1 MRILAVNDDGIDS
14 EGIRELVRVLSKKYE
29 VAVAAP
35 DTQRSAAS
43 HSVSYFM
50 HDLRAEKRA
59 YPGTAEAWAISGTP
73 ADCVY
78 AALNG
83 LCAEDFDLVISGI
96 NNGPNFGTDVF
107 YSGTVAAAE
116 EATILG
122 RPAMAVSLNSP
133 AVHYEDAASI
143 VPELLE
149 KYLNDPDCRNYTLN
163 VNIPDLRRTDWK
175 GILAASLDGI
185 RAYGRPL
192 TITDNPDGSKNLHCP
207 NDTDLAIR
215 NPAVCGDI
223 TKIKEGYVTLTALS
237 LDPEHSGY
245 QKKLESWYNH

>member
-14 EGIRELVRVLSKKYE
+14 EGIRTLVRVLSEKYE

-35 DTQRSAAS
+35 DKQRSAAS
-43 HSVSYFM
+43 HSVTYFM
-50 HDLRAEKRA
+50 HDLHAEKRSF
-59 YPGTAEAWAISGTP
+59 PGTSEAWAISGTP
-73 ADCVY
+73 ADCTY

-83 LCAEDFDLVISGI
+83 LCTGEFDLVISGI

-107 YSGTVAAAE
+107 YSGTVAAAQ

-122 RPAMAVSLNSP
+122 KPAMAVSLNDP
-133 AVHYEDAASI
+133 AVHYEDAAYAAAD
-143 VPELLE
+143 LLE
-149 KYLNDPDCRNYTLN
+149 QYLSDPDCSNYTLN
-163 VNIPDLRRTDWK
+163 VNVPDLPRFRWK
-175 GILAASLDGI
+175 GIIAASLDGV

-192 TITDNPDGSKNLHCP
+192 LITDNPDGTKNLHCP

-223 TKIKEGYVTLTALS
+223 TKVKEGYVTLTALS

-245 QKKLESWYNH
+245 QKKLESWYNR